1 MRKCRVSILFFGS
14 IFLLLS
20 CQNQEVKKDRVATA
34 DQVIE
39 QVEMLPE
46 IPEKMSL
53 FGEEILLDNFDVR
66 ERLDK
71 ELIVNTYFHSST
83 IQILKKANRYFPMI
97 EKILAEE
104 GVPDDMKYLCVI
116 ESALNQA
123 TSPSGAK
130 GFWQF
135 MPAAGKENGL
145 LITKEVDERF
155 HIEKSTRAA
164 CSYLKTARHN
174 FNDWILASAS
184 YNCGIGGLRKV
195 MKAQQAEA
203 FFDLY
208 MNRETTRYV
217 FRIMALKLLME
228 NPAAY
233 GFDPNKMELYKPI
246 ETRKVKVEES
256 IEDLALWAKENGS
269 NLRMLKVLNPWLIS
283 NKLTISDK
291 TFTIELPKN

>member
-1 MRKCRVSILFFGS
+1 MVIGFT
-14 IFLLLS
+14 LS
-20 CQNQEVKKDRVATA
+20 CQNQS
-34 DQVIE
+34 IE
-39 QVEMLPE
+39 KEDEIAVQTVESEESFPE

-53 FGEEILLDNFDVR
+53 FGEEIHLDNFDIR

-71 ELIVNTYFHSST
+71 EVIVNTYFHSST

-97 EKILAEE
+97 ERILAEQ
-104 GVPDDMKYLCVI
+104 GIPDDMKYLCVI

-123 TSPSGAK
+123 TSPAGAR

-145 LITKEVDERF
+145 LINKEVDERF
-155 HIEKSTRAA
+155 HVEKSTLAA
-164 CSYLKTARHN
+164 CKYLKTARRN
-174 FNDWILASAS
+174 FDDWILASAS
-184 YNCGIGGLRKV
+184 YNCGIGGLKKV
-195 MKAQQAEA
+195 LKAQQGDN

-228 NPAAY
+228 NPTAY
-233 GFDPNKMELYKPI
+233 GFNPDKMELYEPVK
-246 ETRKVKVEES
+246 TRQLTIEES
-256 IEDLALWAKENGS
+256 ISDLAVWAKENGS

-283 NKLTISDK
+283 NKLTVSG
-291 TFTIELPKN
+291 TSFTIELPAE

>member
-1 MRKCRVSILFFGS
+1 MRKSHAFFLP
-14 IFLLLS
+14 FFTFCLLVS
-20 CQNQEVKKDRVATA
+20 CQNQTVEADGKPEVQTVETA
-34 DQVIE
+34 QLIP
-39 QVEMLPE
+39 Q

-53 FGEEILLDNFDVR
+53 FGEDIQLDNFDIR

-71 ELIVNTYFHSST
+71 EIIVNTYFHSST

-104 GVPDDMKYLCVI
+104 GIPDDMKYLCVI

-145 LITKEVDERF
+145 LISKEVDERF

-164 CSYLKTARHN
+164 CSYLKTAKRN
-174 FNDWILASAS
+174 FKDWISASAS
-184 YNCGIGGLRKV
+184 YNCGIGGLKKV
-195 MKAQQAEA
+195 MKAQQAEN

-228 NPAAY
+228 SPAEY
-233 GFDPNKMELYKPI
+233 GFDPAKLELYEPI
-246 ETRKVKVEES
+246 ETRQIQVEES
-256 IEDLALWAKENGS
+256 ISDLALWAKANGS
-269 NLRMLKVLNPWLIS
+269 NLRMLKILNPWLIS
-283 NKLTISDK
+283 NKLTVSER
-291 TFTIELPKN
+291 TFTIELPTK